1 MYGFIGSDI
10 EYPRGMVLEKGKGRN
25 KRRDSIEKI
34 LNTEASAI
42 KGTQRYL
49 DIGLHSSFMEK
60 ILPGTKRRRCTS
72 IFHSAIN
79 PTSRSNKLNGQINRE
94 QNFPPNKP
102 PLKTKLKNLEGIN
115 PFVSNHK
122 FSRKSR
128 VENFPSFFVPSIT
141 FA

>member
-1 MYGFIGSDI
+1 MCG
-10 EYPRGMVLEKGKGRN
+10 EEN

-42 KGTQRYL
+42 KGTHRYL

-60 ILPGTKRRRCTS
+60 ILPGTKRPRCTS

-79 PTSRSNKLNGQINRE
+79 PTSRSNKLNEQINRE

-102 PLKTKLKNLEGIN
+102 LPRLKITHRRMKLDGKRGGGGTCEESLRFQSKVVREKIN
-115 PFVSNHK
+115 FCWYRSLKISLP
-122 FSRKSR
+122 
-128 VENFPSFFVPSIT
+128 
-141 FA
+141 

>member
-1 MYGFIGSDI
+1 MYDFIGSDI
-10 EYPRGMVLEKGKGRN
+10 EYPREILEKGAQGRN
-25 KRRDSIEKI
+25 KRWDSIEKI

-79 PTSRSNKLNGQINRE
+79 PTSRSNKLNGQINWE

-102 PLKTKLKNLEGIN
+102 PLKKKSRRN
-115 PFVSNHK
+115 PSPRFKSHHQGENK
-122 FSRKSR
+122 FSRESGELKISL
-128 VENFPSFFVPSIT
+128 PLT
-141 FA
+141 LT

>member
-1 MYGFIGSDI
+1 MCG
-10 EYPRGMVLEKGKGRN
+10 EEN

-42 KGTQRYL
+42 KGTHRYL

-60 ILPGTKRRRCTS
+60 ILPGTKRPRCTS

-102 PLKTKLKNLEGIN
+102 LPRLKITHRRMKLDGKGGGGNLRGI
-115 PFVSNHK
+115 PSFPI
-122 FSRKSR
+122 KSR
-128 VENFPSFFVPSIT
+128 PGEDKFLLVSKFENFPPLNVP
-141 FA
+141 

>member
-1 MYGFIGSDI
+1 MREGG
-10 EYPRGMVLEKGKGRN
+10 N

-60 ILPGTKRRRCTS
+60 ILAGTKRRRCTS

-79 PTSRSNKLNGQINRE
+79 PTSRSNKLNGQINCR
-94 QNFPPNKP
+94 
-102 PLKTKLKNLEGIN
+102 T
-115 PFVSNHK
+115 K
-122 FSRKSR
+122 FST
-128 VENFPSFFVPSIT
+128 E
-141 FA
+141 